1 MVVGMKEENP
11 EERERGMKMEASR
24 GWPSSLAL
32 GSAAKSCRF
41 WLVFQMGGRTLIR
54 LVHSLEVLGNG
65 LYNSHA
71 GFLPVNFERTED
83 SPQFL
88 FFLLLKI
95 QVSKYRELLFLGC

>member
-1 MVVGMKEENP
+1 MVVAMKEEN
-11 EERERGMKMEASR
+11 REGREPGMKMEASW

-32 GSAAKSCRF
+32 RSAAKSCMF
-41 WLVFQMGGRTLIR
+41 WLVFQLGGRTPIC

-65 LYNSHA
+65 LYNSHV

-88 FFLLLKI
+88 FLLLKI